1 MLLTASFRARS
12 PTSSSEDEIQVW
24 ISYANS
30 EGTQTTILRMMPE
43 ETIADV
49 KLRVQ
54 ARKGWFASQQKLT
67 FGDMELEDAKTIELV
82 ARAAGIFEQSATDAE
97 SNHVHLSVH
106 LSDILN
112 VRIKTLQGEA
122 TLSGPCAPPSDLYRI
137 FQVNFPNIRPVAFQW
152 PVGYI

>member
-1 MLLTASFRARS
+1 MEDPGALVEVSEGSSSSTLALRARS

-82 ARAAGIFEQSATDAE
+82 ARAAGISRLTLI
-97 SNHVHLSVH
+97 V
-106 LSDILN
+106 N
-112 VRIKTLQGEA
+112 VWVCKGKKR
-122 TLSGPCAPPSDLYRI
+122 
-137 FQVNFPNIRPVAFQW
+137 VAFGHQFRTKL
-152 PVGYI
+152 GCFRTSNRT